1 MVECHHVPPVSLLVG
16 TRVSME
22 SSVQRT
28 CSTCSSVVGAVTGL
42 AQVSPQALGV
52 GLVRKKILSCRTTL
66 IAKFCLAVFT
76 FGSNG
81 FRTQTFTRGG
91 GATADNTAEP
101 RSLLV
106 QLLPLLLLFSF
117 SILSSLPNLFS
128 TPPVPDPRFAFAS
141 TTRYNTEMETGGLGI
156 QYFVNPTEFSNHPV
170 LGAELAK
177 EGVKLGRVI
186 DEIIPPSETEQT
198 TREAQKEGK
207 GSKPKTRKVVRGK
220 GKKRGAAL
228 KKFEDTVDRVYTQD
242 LYNQC
247 RQGMDRKERAKEA
260 EVGIFGIG
268 TDWEKVKRIDN
279 ELIGSCEELKKLG
292 LYQR

>member
-1 MVECHHVPPVSLLVG
+1 M
-16 TRVSME
+16 
-22 SSVQRT
+22 SSR
-28 CSTCSSVVGAVTGL
+28 SSGGNARFDGEL
-42 AQVSPQALGV
+42 SPEDLFNMFFGGGGGGGNAFGPGFATSFGGGPGEDKVLP
-52 GLVRKKILSCRTTL
+52 CRTTL
-66 IAKFCLAVFT
+66 IAKICLAVFT

-91 GATADNTAEP
+91 GAGAGGDDTTEP

-106 QLLPLLLLFSF
+106 QLLPLLLLFGF
-117 SILSSLPNLFS
+117 SLLSSLPNLFS

-156 QYFVNPTEFSNHPV
+156 HYFVNPTEFSNHPV
-170 LGAELAK
+170 IGAELAK

-186 DEIIPPSETEQT
+186 NEIIPLSEAEQT
-198 TREAQKEGK
+198 TKETQKGSK
-207 GSKPKTRKVVRGK
+207 GSKPKTRQVVRGK
-220 GKKRGAAL
+220 GKKRGPAL

-242 LYNQC
+242 LYSQC

-279 ELIGSCEELKKLG
+279 ELIGSCEELKELG
-292 LYQR
+292 LFNR